1 MAEQKHFG
9 EHLTLDGYGG
19 DHDKLNNKEVV
30 LACLN
35 NLPEELGMHKLSQPE
50 IYWADGN
57 DSKDP
62 GGWSGFVVIEESHIS
77 IHTFPGRKFVS
88 IDVYTCQNGL
98 DRKFISGYFINKFG
112 LQDTEENL
120 VIRGTKY
127 PENNL
132 V

>member
-1 MAEQKHFG
+1 MTEQKHFG

-19 DHDKLNNKEVV
+19 DYQKLNDKERV

-50 IYWADGN
+50 IYWAEGN

-62 GGWSGFVVIEESHIS
+62 GGWSGFVVIEVSP
-77 IHTFPGRKFVS
+77 HTTPLRLLLLLVEEKS
-88 IDVYTCQNGL
+88 CRCQF
-98 DRKFISGYFINKFG
+98 RA
-112 LQDTEENL
+112 
-120 VIRGTKY
+120 V
-127 PENNL
+127 